1 MPRII
6 HFEINAQEPEKII
19 EFYKNAFGWK
29 FDKWDG
35 PSDYWLVS
43 TGEGEGI
50 DGGIGRAEGEE
61 RIINTIG
68 VDDLDVY
75 IKKVEEFGGTI
86 VRQKMAVPGVGWLA
100 YFIDPEGNIHGMMQS
115 DPKAK

>member
-6 HFEINAQEPEKII
+6 HFEINADEPEKII
-19 EFYKNAFGWK
+19 EFYKNTFGWTIQN
-29 FDKWDG
+29 WEG
-35 PSDYWLVS
+35 PTDYWLVM

-50 DGGIGRAEGEE
+50 DGGIAKAEGEE

-68 VDDLDVY
+68 VDDLDAY
-75 IKKVEEFGGTI
+75 MKKVEENGGTI
-86 VRQKMAVPGVGWLA
+86 VRQKSAIPGIGWLA
-100 YFIDPEGNIHGMMQS
+100 YFIDPEDNLHGMMQS